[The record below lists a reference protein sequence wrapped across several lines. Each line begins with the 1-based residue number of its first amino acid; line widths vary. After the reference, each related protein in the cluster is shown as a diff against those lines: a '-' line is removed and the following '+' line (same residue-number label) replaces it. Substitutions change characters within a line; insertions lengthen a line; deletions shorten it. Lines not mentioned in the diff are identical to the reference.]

1 MTESMTEPH
10 DVKEFPR
17 TFVPSEADLGDWDTL
32 EPLFEEL
39 VGRTLSSSADLEDWL
54 LDRSELSACLSEER
68 SRRYIDMTCDTTDE
82 GKEHRYLEF
91 IETIIPKVKPYWHRL
106 NQIYVECDGRRSL
119 DDDRYG
125 VLDREIEAE
134 IEIFREENI
143 PLQTEAAKL
152 SQQYQKLIGAM
163 TVTYAGKEYTLPQ
176 VAKFLEETD
185 RSVRREVWTLV
196 AERRQQDREEL
207 HEIFDRLVDLRH
219 QIARNA
225 GFDDYRGYAFK
236 AMQRF
241 DYTIEDAEAFHR
253 AVEECVV
260 PLYRQL
266 NERRLALLREDESQ
280 NGGNGGESA
289 AEAGEKDPR
298 VPGGSS
304 TAASETS
311 YDSLRPWDTEVDPLG
326 RDPLRP
332 FEAVGELTG
341 GVRQILARI
350 DADLESQFAGM
361 LERGE
366 LDLDS
371 RKGKAPG
378 GYMSTRDEVRR
389 PFIFMNA
396 AGLHRDVEVLLH
408 ESGHAFHSLAARNDP
423 IVAYRHAPIEFA
435 EVASMTMELF
445 ADDLYGVFYDE
456 DEAARAKRKH
466 LEGIIR
472 LLPWVAQI
480 DAFQHWVYAHPEHS
494 REERARHWLELEG
507 RFGPALDWSGYEH
520 VRESLWQRQLHLY
533 EVPFYYIE
541 YGIAQLGALQIWT
554 QFREDAAAAVGNYRS
569 ALALGGSRPLPE
581 LFAAAGARFD
591 FSADT
596 IAPLMDAVDTELSAL
611 PA

>member
-1 MTESMTEPH
+1 MTEPSNL
-10 DVKEFPR
+10 KEFPR
-17 TFVPSEADLGDWDTL
+17 TFVPADADLGDWDAI

-39 VGRTLSSSADLEDWL
+39 VGRDMRSAADLERWL

-68 SRRYIDMTCDTTDE
+68 SRRYIDMTCDTEDE

-91 IETIIPKVKPYWHRL
+91 IENIIPKVKPYWHQL
-106 NQIYVECDGRRSL
+106 NELYVACGERASL
-119 DDDRYG
+119 DADRYG

-152 SQQYQKLIGAM
+152 SQQYQKTIGAM
-163 TVTYAGKEYTLPQ
+163 TVIYQGTEYTLPQ

-185 RSVRREVWTLV
+185 RSVRQEVWELV
-196 AERRQQDREEL
+196 AERRQKDREDL
-207 HEIFDRLVDLRH
+207 HEIFDRLVELRH
-219 QIARNA
+219 QIALNA
-225 GFDDYRGYAFK
+225 GFEDYRGYAFK

-241 DYTIEDAEAFHR
+241 DYTIADAEAFHE

-266 NERRLALLREDESQ
+266 NQQRLAALREQSAERVAEP
-280 NGGNGGESA
+280 GKAGNAATAAPDRAESA
-289 AEAGEKDPR
+289 YE
-298 VPGGSS
+298 
-304 TAASETS
+304 
-311 YDSLRPWDTEVDPLG
+311 SLRPWDTEVDPFG
-326 RDPLRP
+326 RAPLRP
-332 FEAVGELTG
+332 FEAVDELTG
-341 GVRQILARI
+341 GVQQILSGI
-350 DADLESQFAGM
+350 DSDLASQFAGM
-361 LERGE
+361 RERGE
-366 LDLDS
+366 LDLES

-378 GYMSTRDEVRR
+378 GYMSTRDEIRR

-423 IVAYRHAPIEFA
+423 IVAYRHSPIEFA

-445 ADDLYGVFYDE
+445 ADNLFDVFYDE
-456 DEAARAKRKH
+456 DGAARAKRKH

-480 DAFQHWVYAHPEHS
+480 DAFQHWLYAHPEHS
-494 REERARHWLELEG
+494 REERAAHWLELEE
-507 RFGPALDWSGYEH
+507 RFGPGLDWTGYEH
-520 VRESLWQRQLHLY
+520 VREALWQRQLHLY

-554 QFREDAAAAVGNYRS
+554 RFLEDEAAAVASYRA

-591 FSADT
+591 FSSAT
-596 IAPLMDAVDTELSAL
+596 IAPLMQAIDSELATL

>member
-1 MTESMTEPH
+1 MTEPH
-10 DVKEFPR
+10 SEREFPR
-17 TFVPSEADLGDWDTL
+17 TFVPATADLGDWDAI

-39 VGRTLSSSADLEDWL
+39 VGRQVASGEDLERWL

-68 SRRYIDMTCDTTDE
+68 SRRYIDMTCDTEDE

-91 IETIIPKVKPYWHRL
+91 IETIIPRVKPYWHRL
-106 NQIYVECDGRRSL
+106 NEMYVANEQRQDL
-119 DDDRYG
+119 DHQRYC

-152 SQQYQKLIGAM
+152 SQQYQKIIGAM
-163 TVTYAGKEYTLPQ
+163 TVNYQGEEYTLPQ
-176 VAKFLEETD
+176 IAKFLEETN
-185 RSVRREVWTLV
+185 RAVRGEVWELV

-207 HEIFDRLVDLRH
+207 HEIFDRLVALRH
-219 QIARNA
+219 QIACNA

-241 DYTIEDAEAFHR
+241 DYTIADAEAFHQ

-266 NERRLALLREDESQ
+266 NEHRLALLNAQ
-280 NGGNGGESA
+280 GPTKKGETV
-289 AEAGEKDPR
+289 EPI
-298 VPGGSS
+298 
-304 TAASETS
+304 
-311 YDSLRPWDTEVDPLG
+311 DSLRPWDTEVDPLG
-326 RDPLRP
+326 RAPLRP
-332 FEAVGELTG
+332 FDDVGELTG
-341 GVRQILARI
+341 GVQRILAGI
-350 DADLESQFAGM
+350 DTDLESQFAGM

-366 LDLDS
+366 LDLES

-378 GYMSTRDEVRR
+378 GYMSTRDEIRR

-408 ESGHAFHSLAARNDP
+408 ESGHAFHSIAARNDP
-423 IVAYRHAPIEFA
+423 IVAYRHSPIEFA

-445 ADDLYGVFYDE
+445 ADNLFSVFYDE
-456 DEAARAKRKH
+456 DGAARAKRKH

-480 DAFQHWVYAHPEHS
+480 DAFQHWLYAHPEHT
-494 REERARHWLELEG
+494 REERAHHWIELEA
-507 RFGPALDWSGYEH
+507 RFGPNLDWSGYEH

-554 QFREDAAAAVGNYRS
+554 QFREDADAAVSNYRS

-581 LFAAAGARFD
+581 LFAAAGAHFD

-596 IAPLMDAVDTELSAL
+596 IAPLMEAIDIELSAL

>member
-1 MTESMTEPH
+1 MKEQ
-10 DVKEFPR
+10 DNVKEFPR
-17 TFVPSEADLGDWDTL
+17 TFVPAYADLGDWDDI
-32 EPLFEEL
+32 EPLFQEL
-39 VGRTLSSSADLEDWL
+39 VGRGIDSPGDLERWL

-68 SRRYIDMTCDTTDE
+68 SRRYIDMTCDTEDE
-82 GKEHRYLEF
+82 GKEHRYLEL
-91 IETIIPKVKPYWHRL
+91 IETVIPKVKPYWHRL
-106 NQIYVECDGRRSL
+106 NEMYVACEQRTGL
-119 DDDRYG
+119 DDRRYG
-125 VLDREIEAE
+125 VLDREIAAE

-152 SQQYQKLIGAM
+152 SQRYQKIIGAM
-163 TVTYAGKEYTLPQ
+163 SVTYRGQEYTLPQ
-176 VAKFLEETD
+176 IAKFLEETD
-185 RSVRREVWTLV
+185 RSVRREVWELV
-196 AERRQQDREEL
+196 AQRRQQDREVL
-207 HEIFDRLVDLRH
+207 HEIFDRLVELRH

-241 DYTIEDAEAFHR
+241 DYTIADAEAFHQ
-253 AVEECVV
+253 AIEECVV

-266 NERRLALLREDESQ
+266 NEQRLALLKE
-280 NGGNGGESA
+280 
-289 AEAGEKDPR
+289 AEATKVVEAGAVE
-298 VPGGSS
+298 
-304 TAASETS
+304 TADGPAGDSIE
-311 YDSLRPWDTEVDPLG
+311 SLRPWDSEVDPFG
-326 RDPLRP
+326 RAPLRP
-332 FEAVGELTG
+332 FETTADLTS
-341 GVRQILARI
+341 GVQQILARI
-350 DADLESQFAGM
+350 DTDLESQFAGM

-371 RKGKAPG
+371 RRGKAPG
-378 GYMSTRDEVRR
+378 GYMSTRDEIRR

-423 IVAYRHAPIEFA
+423 IVAYRHSPIEFA

-445 ADDLYGVFYDE
+445 ADDLFDVFYD
-456 DEAARAKRKH
+456 DAGAARAKRKH

-480 DAFQHWVYAHPEHS
+480 DAFQHWLYAHPEHT
-494 REERARHWLELEG
+494 REERAQHWLELEA
-507 RFGPALDWSGYEH
+507 RFGPAFDWSGHEQ

-533 EVPFYYIE
+533 EVPFYYVE

-554 QFREDAAAAVGNYRS
+554 KFREDASAAVSNYRS

-596 IAPLMDAVDTELSAL
+596 IAPLMEAIESELSGL

>member
-1 MTESMTEPH
+1 MMEHGNM
-10 DVKEFPR
+10 KEFPR
-17 TFVPSEADLGDWDTL
+17 TFVPTKADLGDWDAI

-39 VGRTLSSSADLEDWL
+39 VGRGIDTGEDLERWL
-54 LDRSELSACLSEER
+54 LDRSELSACLSEAR
-68 SRRYIDMTCDTTDE
+68 SCRYIDMTCDTGDE

-91 IETIIPKVKPYWHRL
+91 IETIIPKAKPYWHRL
-106 NQIYVECDGRRSL
+106 NEKYVACEQREAL
-119 DDDRYG
+119 DDQRYG

-152 SQQYQKLIGAM
+152 SQQYQKIIGAM
-163 TVTYAGKEYTLPQ
+163 SVTYRDQEHTLPQ
-176 VAKFLEETD
+176 IAKYLEETD
-185 RSVRREVWTLV
+185 RSVRHEVWELV
-196 AERRQQDREEL
+196 ARRRQQDREQL
-207 HEIFDRLVDLRH
+207 HEIFDRLVELRH

-241 DYTIEDAEAFHR
+241 DYTIADAEAFHR
-253 AVEECVV
+253 AIEECVV
-260 PLYRQL
+260 PLYRRL
-266 NERRLALLREDESQ
+266 NEHRLALLRDREMAQVAANEAATDE
-280 NGGNGGESA
+280 
-289 AEAGEKDPR
+289 
-298 VPGGSS
+298 
-304 TAASETS
+304 TATTASEAATTTS
-311 YDSLRPWDTEVDPLG
+311 EAVDSPIESLRPWDMEVDPLG
-326 RDPLRP
+326 RAPLRP
-332 FEAVGELTG
+332 FEAVGELTS
-341 GVRQILARI
+341 GVQQILAGI
-350 DADLESQFAGM
+350 DSDLESQFAGM

-366 LDLDS
+366 LDLES
-371 RKGKAPG
+371 RRGKAPG
-378 GYMSTRDEVRR
+378 GYMSTRDEIRR

-423 IVAYRHAPIEFA
+423 MVAYRHSPIEFA

-445 ADDLYGVFYDE
+445 ADNLFDVFYDE
-456 DEAARAKRKH
+456 DGAARAKRKH

-480 DAFQHWVYAHPEHS
+480 DAFQHWLYAHPEHT
-494 REERARHWLELEG
+494 REERAQHWLELEE
-507 RFGPALDWSGYEH
+507 RFGPTLDWSGYEH

-554 QFREDAAAAVGNYRS
+554 QFREDTAAAVGNYRS

-591 FSADT
+591 FSAGT
-596 IAPLMDAVDTELSAL
+596 IAPLMDAIDSELSAL

>member
-1 MTESMTEPH
+1 
-10 DVKEFPR
+10 
-17 TFVPSEADLGDWDTL
+17 
-32 EPLFEEL
+32 
-39 VGRTLSSSADLEDWL
+39 
-54 LDRSELSACLSEER
+54 
-68 SRRYIDMTCDTTDE
+68 
-82 GKEHRYLEF
+82 
-91 IETIIPKVKPYWHRL
+91 
-106 NQIYVECDGRRSL
+106 
-119 DDDRYG
+119 
-125 VLDREIEAE
+125 
-134 IEIFREENI
+134 
-143 PLQTEAAKL
+143 
-152 SQQYQKLIGAM
+152 
-163 TVTYAGKEYTLPQ
+163 
-176 VAKFLEETD
+176 
-185 RSVRREVWTLV
+185 
-196 AERRQQDREEL
+196 
-207 HEIFDRLVDLRH
+207 
-219 QIARNA
+219 
-225 GFDDYRGYAFK
+225 
-236 AMQRF
+236 
-241 DYTIEDAEAFHR
+241 
-253 AVEECVV
+253 
-260 PLYRQL
+260 
-266 NERRLALLREDESQ
+266 
-280 NGGNGGESA
+280 
-289 AEAGEKDPR
+289 
-298 VPGGSS
+298 
-304 TAASETS
+304 
-311 YDSLRPWDTEVDPLG
+311 
-326 RDPLRP
+326 
-332 FEAVGELTG
+332 
-341 GVRQILARI
+341 
-350 DADLESQFAGM
+350 M

-378 GYMSTRDEVRR
+378 GYMSTRDEIRR

-445 ADDLYGVFYDE
+445 ADDLYGAFYDE
-456 DEAARAKRKH
+456 AGAARAKRKH

>member
-1 MTESMTEPH
+1 
-10 DVKEFPR
+10 VKEFPR
-17 TFVPSEADLGDWDTL
+17 TFVPTEADLGDWDAI

-39 VGRTLSSSADLEDWL
+39 VGRSIGSSDDLERWL

-68 SRRYIDMTCDTTDE
+68 SRRYIDMTCDTENE

-91 IETIIPKVKPYWHRL
+91 IEAIIPKVKPYWHRL
-106 NQIYVECDGRRSL
+106 NEKYMASEQREDL
-119 DDDRYG
+119 DDRRYG

-152 SQQYQKLIGAM
+152 SQQYQKIIGAM
-163 TVTYAGKEYTLPQ
+163 SVTYRGQEYTLPQ
-176 VAKFLEETD
+176 IAKHLEETD
-185 RSVRREVWTLV
+185 RSVRHEVWELV

-207 HEIFDRLVDLRH
+207 HEIFDRLVELRH

-241 DYTIEDAEAFHR
+241 DYTIADAEAFHQ
-253 AVEECVV
+253 AIEECVV

-266 NERRLALLREDESQ
+266 SEQRLALLKE
-280 NGGNGGESA
+280 GATGEAGA
-289 AEAGEKDPR
+289 AETDA
-298 VPGGSS
+298 
-304 TAASETS
+304 TS
-311 YDSLRPWDTEVDPLG
+311 PIESLRPWDTEVDPFG
-326 RDPLRP
+326 RAPLRP
-332 FEAVGELTG
+332 FETAEDLTS
-341 GVRQILARI
+341 GVQQILARI
-350 DADLESQFAGM
+350 DPDLESQFAGM

-371 RKGKAPG
+371 RRGKAPG
-378 GYMSTRDEVRR
+378 GYMSTRDEIRR

-423 IVAYRHAPIEFA
+423 IVAYRHSPIEFA

-445 ADDLYGVFYDE
+445 ADDLFDVFYD
-456 DEAARAKRKH
+456 DAGAARAKHKH

-480 DAFQHWVYAHPEHS
+480 DAFQHWLYAHPQHT
-494 REERARHWLELEG
+494 REERAQHWLELEA
-507 RFGPALDWSGYEH
+507 RFGPALDWSGHED

-554 QFREDAAAAVGNYRS
+554 QFREDTTSAVANYRS

-591 FSADT
+591 FSAGT
-596 IAPLMDAVDTELSAL
+596 IAPLMDAIASELAAL